1 MPQRVYLYGFSD
13 EKHSALARL
22 ATAQGLSVVS
32 VLPADVV
39 VLNVAGAADIEQAL
53 KEYVREAGTL
63 HTPVVVVG
71 GPDEAAAYE
80 AVAECAQGYVPGDEP
95 AEVIAVVRMVLR
107 TVREYAA
114 VNPLTGLVGSPALQR
129 EIAARLPQ
137 RGTLAVVQFDLDN
150 FKPYNDVYGY
160 QQGDKMIVWVKELI
174 EAAVAKHQPE
184 HWFIAHIGGDDFF
197 LTTTVAGAKVVADE
211 VVRAFEAGKG
221 RFFEQEHLAAGR
233 FEALSRSG
241 EHESFELTT
250 ITAAMVTNE
259 ADDITHPG
267 HIAAVLAEVKGC
279 GKRMSGSNFVWDR
292 RRDHWAPETDKKG
305 VGRRKKKES
314 QDTGEI

>member
-1 MPQRVYLYGFSD
+1 MHGFSD
-13 EKHSALARL
+13 ERRAELARL
-22 ATAQGLSVVS
+22 AAAHGLSVVAA
-32 VLPADVV
+32 LPADVL
-39 VLNVAGAADIEQAL
+39 VLNVAGATDIERAL
-53 KEYVREAGTL
+53 KQYVREAGTR
-63 HTPVVVVG
+63 HTPVVVAG
-71 GPDEAAAYE
+71 GPDEPAAYE
-80 AVAECAQGYVPGDEP
+80 AVAQYAQGYVPTGEP

-160 QQGDKMIVWVKELI
+160 QQGDKMIVWVRELI

-197 LTTTVAGAKVVADE
+197 LTTTVAGAKAVADD
-211 VVRAFEAGKG
+211 VLRAFEAGKG

-241 EHESFELTT
+241 EHESFEITT

-259 ADDITHPG
+259 AGDVTHPG
-267 HIAAVLAEVKGC
+267 HVAAVLAEVKGY

-292 RRDHWAPETDKKG
+292 RQDHWARETEKKDIA
-305 VGRRKKKES
+305 RRKKKES
-314 QDTGEI
+314 EATGQT